1 MFPHYRKNTMIR
13 VCEQLEFI
21 GATVI
26 LEILRARV
34 FIQAVPSLLNG
45 MSFRSPRDVF
55 ATPPMEPQS
64 DRLLFS

>member
-1 MFPHYRKNTMIR
+1 MIR

-26 LEILRARV
+26 LDILRYTRYSGT
-34 FIQAVPSLLNG
+34 QAVPFLLNG
-45 MSFRSPRDVF
+45 MSSRSPRDVF
-55 ATPPMEPQS
+55 ATLPTEPQS